1 MKCFFTQILY
11 SRHVAVVG
19 VPSKG
24 AARDKVGNL
33 FRSWEEGLAGLNK
46 ISTFAEIHV
55 VVLIFVL
62 LIYEHT
68 IYGILPSDKLVR
80 PIILPLL
87 QYIGK

>member
-1 MKCFFTQILY
+1 MLFHTN
-11 SRHVAVVG
+11 SVSVMR

-24 AARDKVGNL
+24 ATRDKVRNL

-55 VVLIFVL
+55 VVLLFVL

-68 IYGILPSDKLVR
+68 IYGIFPSDKLVT
-80 PIILPLL
+80 PIILTLL
-87 QYIGK
+87 QCIGK